1 MLSMRNDSDYI
12 LELEKRCD
20 ELKKEL
26 DTVKAEKEQAERLFM
41 MLWLNPD
48 GGGISSAAFLQST
61 LIKENIQLR
70 HKNID
75 LTQKCEGWEAIHKKQ
90 AFLIMSDPDKAEI
103 ERLKRENELLKI
115 QLYGYK

>member
-1 MLSMRNDSDYI
+1 MANDDDYI
-12 LELEKRCD
+12 IELEKRCD

-26 DTVKAEKEQAERLFM
+26 DTVKAEKEQVERLFM

-90 AFLIMSDPDKAEI
+90 AFLIMSNPDKAEI

>member
-1 MLSMRNDSDYI
+1 MLSMQNDSDYI

-48 GGGISSAAFLQST
+48 GGG
-61 LIKENIQLR
+61 
-70 HKNID
+70 D
-75 LTQKCEGWEAIHKKQ
+75 
-90 AFLIMSDPDKAEI
+90 
-103 ERLKRENELLKI
+103 
-115 QLYGYK
+115 